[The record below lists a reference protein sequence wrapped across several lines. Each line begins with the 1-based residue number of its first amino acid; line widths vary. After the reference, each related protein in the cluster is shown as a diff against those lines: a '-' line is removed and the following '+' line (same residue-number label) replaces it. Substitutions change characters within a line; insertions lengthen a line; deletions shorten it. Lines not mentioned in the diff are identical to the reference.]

1 MEIESEKPAGY
12 WDSVLAD
19 KLAKIATNRTSFV
32 KGFITS
38 FSFSLNIDMGKFLK
52 RSWNI
57 NLFKN
62 FVLLYE
68 LFTVS

>member
-32 KGFITS
+32 KGFITHAQYTHT
-38 FSFSLNIDMGKFLK
+38 LIKQ
-52 RSWNI
+52 
-57 NLFKN
+57 
-62 FVLLYE
+62 
-68 LFTVS
+68 